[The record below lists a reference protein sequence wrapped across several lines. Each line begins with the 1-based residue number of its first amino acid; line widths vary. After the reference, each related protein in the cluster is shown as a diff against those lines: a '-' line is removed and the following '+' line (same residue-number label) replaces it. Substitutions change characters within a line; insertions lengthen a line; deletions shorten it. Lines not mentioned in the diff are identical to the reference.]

1 MKIKFLKVKNWLLL
15 SLMGLFGVTAC
26 HGSKEAAQ
34 QPVSGGN
41 DADGPAVQPSPR
53 GEIAVMYGVP
63 TMNFVVKGKVTDS
76 QGKPVKGIQVTLIN
90 QSIDVTPEYLQPDNP
105 YVKEYFQR
113 VSDTTDAQGRFS
125 SAASDVPV
133 EAQRILVRDI
143 DGSANGA
150 FEDQMLD
157 VDFSDAKQ
165 TQAGKGWNRGEKV
178 KEIDIVL
185 NKK

>member
-1 MKIKFLKVKNWLLL
+1 MKIQFLKVRNWLLL

-26 HGSKEAAQ
+26 HSSKEAAQ
-34 QPVSGGN
+34 QPAAGSDGS
-41 DADGPAVQPSPR
+41 DGPSVQPRPR

-63 TMNFVVKGKVTDS
+63 TMNFVVKGKVTDE

-90 QSIDVTPEYLQPDNP
+90 QTIDVTPEYLQADNP
-105 YVKEYFQR
+105 YVQDYFRR
-113 VSDTTDAQGRFS
+113 VADTTDAQGRFT

-143 DGSANGA
+143 DGSANGQYQ
-150 FEDQMLD
+150 DQMLD
-157 VDFSDAKQ
+157 VEFADAKQ
-165 TQAGKGWNRGEKV
+165 SRAGQGWDRGEKV
-178 KEIDIVL
+178 KEVDIVL